1 MHEVFLEDPRLL
13 YVCMHVCMWVYVC
26 MYVWMHVCMYGSLY
40 VCMHVQVPIGLQ
52 SLFELIV
59 PLGTNYKVIE
69 PVPEMTTQ
77 VFQGLFAEIRGKRK
91 LFLEHCLQSGHL
103 RGPLQAQVT
112 RDLVM
117 WSELCSE
124 ICDMQHDIHKH
135 ELKRIS
141 KIEEEGEMLDEKEM
155 VSVKVVTEDFQW
167 HQLQKQAGE
176 FSNVL
181 WPARAVV
188 VQHHKSM
195 LLEKQLDEKKK
206 SKDKDIEMAKSY
218 DTDEEFVV
226 HESGSRT

>member
-1 MHEVFLEDPRLL
+1 M
-13 YVCMHVCMWVYVC
+13 YVCM
-26 MYVWMHVCMYGSLY
+26 Y

-77 VFQGLFAEIRGKRK
+77 VSEGLFAEIQGKHK
-91 LFLEHCLQSGHL
+91 LFLEHCLKSGHL

-112 RDLVM
+112 RALVM

-124 ICDMQHDIHKH
+124 ICDKQHDIHQH
-135 ELKRIS
+135 EFKRIS
-141 KIEEEGEMLDEKEM
+141 KIEEKDEMLEGNEM
-155 VSVKVVTEDFQW
+155 VSEDPKVVTEDFQW
-167 HQLQKQAGE
+167 QQLKQQAGE
-176 FSNVL
+176 FSNAIFL
-181 WPARAVV
+181 ARASV
-188 VQHHKSM
+188 VQRHKTM
-195 LLEKQLDEKKK
+195 LLEKELDEKKK
-206 SKDKDIEMAKSY
+206 SKDKDSEVAKSY